1 MYEDGM
7 GQPDGI
13 KTELLVAVAL
23 EAVVEDR
30 ALLVLDVRVDFDEI
44 VDAIE
49 CVELVEDV
57 ELFERVDLVEDA
69 ELVECVELEDVRAV
83 EVLAM
88 QLRS

>member
-13 KTELLVAVAL
+13 KTELLAVVVL

-30 ALLVLDVRVDFDEI
+30 ALLVLDVRVDFDEN
-44 VDAIE
+44 VGVIE
-49 CVELVEDV
+49 CVELVEDA
-57 ELFERVDLVEDA
+57 ELVEGVA
-69 ELVECVELEDVRAV
+69 LVECVELEDVRAV